1 MTCCRCLNVKPVYGA
16 QHPPLM
22 QPAASPTKNVSGTKT
37 AQARQK
43 KQSSFDAFRNR
54 TNDAWEE
61 PDPWDVGE
69 PDDVELS
76 DSEEVK
82 LSPQSRHPVLTGL
95 VGVSDE
101 ARERVGSGR
110 AAQLGDKQERS
121 GSGRGSGSQHSGT
134 GTKELKKLVWG
145 GIPVTV
151 RPTTWKL
158 LSGYFLSNVEW
169 RQSTL
174 ERKRKEYERFVSR

>member
-1 MTCCRCLNVKPVYGA
+1 MYGA

-43 KQSSFDAFRNR
+43 KQSSFDAFKNR

-61 PDPWDVGE
+61 SDPWDVGE

-95 VGVSDE
+95 AGVSDE

-110 AAQLGDKQERS
+110 AAQSGDKQKRS

-134 GTKELKKLVWG
+134 GTSELPDRDTIRLQKFERLLKGPNTELGKE
-145 GIPVTV
+145 
-151 RPTTWKL
+151 
-158 LSGYFLSNVEW
+158 SMFC
-169 RQSTL
+169 
-174 ERKRKEYERFVSR
+174 